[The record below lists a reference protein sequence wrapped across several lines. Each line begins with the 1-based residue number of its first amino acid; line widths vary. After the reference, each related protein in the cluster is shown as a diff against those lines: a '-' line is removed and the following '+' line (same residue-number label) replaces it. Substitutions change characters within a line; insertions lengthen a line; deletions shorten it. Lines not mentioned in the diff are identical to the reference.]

1 VQAWIANL
9 YAQSAP
15 KLECAVAM
23 ERDGATLAEIGAAL
37 GLTPSAVSK
46 LSQRARR
53 DGRLPPKA
61 LTQAVVAK
69 RAAAKRGRIAAVK
82 EARRPRML
90 ERVVAIW
97 HPGMTVK
104 ARQDFKFSNDIFNG
118 HGP

>member
-1 VQAWIANL
+1 
-9 YAQSAP
+9 
-15 KLECAVAM
+15 
-23 ERDGATLAEIGAAL
+23 
-37 GLTPSAVSK
+37 
-46 LSQRARR
+46 
-53 DGRLPPKA
+53 
-61 LTQAVVAK
+61 VAK